1 MAVTVAGKNYTQI
14 SGCETTSDGGS
25 WAGVDLPDGTNVKE
39 GTYSLCGT
47 LKSTGDNDAVFT
59 PSVAVDMSG
68 TKHLRCWYLCTS
80 GGLLN
85 TFAAGGIQ
93 IGISD
98 GANECFWYLAGRD
111 TYAGGWINLVVDVS
125 STEDSGTKPSSMN
138 AITTITIRNNQAS
151 GKNVDNV
158 WVDNL
163 CLCDGLV
170 AYGDDGGGY
179 FDFDDIFS
187 ADDDPAALGI
197 GIVRKIAGQYFLAG
211 SLEWGDGAG
220 TNGCKFQA
228 KSQVVVFEDR
238 QVNADLYAFDVVDNG
253 TGTTEFILGD
263 KSGTAGIQGCT
274 VRVESSS
281 QLAKFDI
288 DGSTDTDVDNFKLY
302 ASIFYGADSITFPGA
317 AATVEILGCS
327 FELCAQVDP
336 DDASVSGCFFINTS
350 DVDAALL
357 WNEDIDIDDCSFIAN
372 TTGAGIEMPSDAG
385 TPYAYDALFF
395 SGNTYDVLNSS
406 GSPIS
411 INKNDGSDP
420 TTYEGSSVTFL
431 GISVTTQ
438 ITVKDVT
445 DSTVIENVRVL
456 LEAADAG
463 GPLNFEEAVTSINR
477 VTTTATVAHTAHGL
491 TTNDLV
497 HIIGTNQPEYN
508 IVAEITV
515 TGVDAYTYQVSGSP
529 ATPAT
534 GTIKSTEVMFN
545 DLTNA
550 SGIVTDTR
558 AFASSQNM
566 IGRARKSTSSPLYKT
581 QPIIET
587 IDKDNGLTL
596 NVLLIPDE

>member
-25 WAGVDLPDGTNVKE
+25 WSGVDTPDLSNVKE
-39 GTYSLCGT
+39 NTYSLCGT
-47 LKSTGDNDAVFT
+47 LKAAGDNDAVFT
-59 PSVAVDMSG
+59 PSASIDMSG

-85 TFAAGGIQ
+85 TLAGGGIQ

-98 GANECFWYLAGRD
+98 GVDTCFWYLAGRD

-125 STEDSGTKPSSMN
+125 STQDSGTKPSSMG
-138 AITTITIRNNQAS
+138 AITSITIRNNQAA

-187 ADDDPAALGI
+187 ADDAITLGI
-197 GIVRKIAGQYFLAG
+197 GIIRKIAGQYFLAG
-211 SLEWGDGAG
+211 SLEFGDGSG
-220 TNGCKFQA
+220 VNGCKFQA

-238 QVNADLYAFDVVDNG
+238 QVNSDLYSFDVVDNG
-253 TGTTEFILGD
+253 TGTTEFILGA

-281 QLAKFDI
+281 QTGKFDI

-302 ASIFYGADSITFPGA
+302 ASSFYGADSITFPGA
-317 AATVEILGCS
+317 AVNVEVLGCS
-327 FELCAQVDP
+327 FELCGQVDP

-350 DVDAALL
+350 DADAALL
-357 WNEDIDIDDCSFIAN
+357 WNEDIDIDNCNFIAN
-372 TTGAGIEMPSDAG
+372 TTGAAIEMPSAAG

-406 GSPIS
+406 GSSIS
-411 INKNDGSDP
+411 INKNNGADP
-420 TTYEGSSVTFL
+420 TTYEGSTVTFL
-431 GISVTTQ
+431 GVSVTTQ

-456 LEAADAG
+456 FEAADGA
-463 GPLNFEEAVTSINR
+463 GPLNFEESVTSINR

-491 TTNDLV
+491 ATGALV
-497 HIIGTNQPEYN
+497 HIRGANQPEYN

-534 GTIKSTEVMFN
+534 GTITSTEAMFN
-545 DLTNA
+545 ELTSA

-558 AFASSQNM
+558 AMASNQNM
-566 IGRARKSTSSPLYKT
+566 TGRARKSTSAPLYKT